1 MRQAPFRPGLE
12 AMAHTLVY
20 EAEVIGDRTLPI
32 DLVRSIS
39 TPTLVIDGEESPSI
53 MHGAARELAAQ
64 MPNATRLTLS
74 GQGHDISPEAT
85 APVIAEFL
93 FR

>member
-1 MRQAPFRPGLE
+1 M
-12 AMAHTLVY
+12 
-20 EAEVIGDRTLPI
+20 
-32 DLVRSIS
+32 
-39 TPTLVIDGEESPSI
+39 IDGEESPSI
-53 MHGAARELAAQ
+53 MHGATRELAAQ
-64 MPNATRLTLS
+64 MPNATRRTLS